1 MTDPPEPAPKV
12 LGPEAYDRTGYFTRG
27 GSHLLDPES
36 PFHRYRTR
44 NVLGLTGPVAGLRV
58 VDLGCGW
65 GTLSFALADAGASR
79 VVGVDFSSEALRLCS
94 ARARSRPRAQLA
106 FVRAD
111 AARTGL
117 VGGAWDL
124 VVAADLVEHLDPDTT
139 RAVLR
144 EACRLL
150 RPGSGRLVIWAPSP
164 EHFLERL
171 RSRGLLRPDPT
182 HVDYKT
188 LDRVVR
194 EVGEAGLEVEVARH
208 VESHLPGLRILERA
222 TMRFVPIFRRRVA
235 VVARRR

>member
-1 MTDPPEPAPKV
+1 MTGSPEPAPTA
-12 LGPEAYDRTGYFTRG
+12 LGPDAYDRTGYFTRG
-27 GSHLLDPES
+27 GSHLLDPGS

-44 NVLGLTGPVAGLRV
+44 NVLRLTGPVAGLRV

-65 GTLSFALADAGASR
+65 GTLSFALAEAGASR
-79 VVGVDFSSEALRLCS
+79 VVGVDFSIEALRLCTV
-94 ARARSRPRAQLA
+94 RARSQPTPQLG
-106 FVRAD
+106 FIRAD

-124 VVAADLVEHLDPDTT
+124 VVAADLVEHLDPQTT

-171 RSRGLLRPDPT
+171 RSRGILRPDPT
-182 HVDYKT
+182 HVDYKS

-194 EVGEAGLEVEVARH
+194 EVGDAGLHVEVARH
-208 VESHLPGLRILERA
+208 VESHLPVLRILERMS
-222 TMRFVPIFRRRVA
+222 MRFLPIFRRRVA